1 MGVQGVILD
10 AAGKPITGQVTV
22 KWQLDGNVMG
32 HVVVNGNTMEQPGTF
47 KFFVFPGPIYHGTK
61 NSILQ
66 IIASESNPTPLSAP
80 LTWRIPD
87 CAEDNASFINITF
100 RHR

>member
-1 MGVQGVILD
+1 MGVQGIILD
-10 AAGKPITGQVTV
+10 AASKPITGQVTV
-22 KWQLDGNVMG
+22 KWQLDGYVDYFVTG
-32 HVVVNGNTMEQPGTF
+32 EPVEGPGVF
-47 KFFVFPGPIYHGTK
+47 KFFIYPGPIYHGTK

-66 IIASESNPTPLSAP
+66 VIASESDPTPLSAP

-87 CAEDNASFINITF
+87 CAQGNASFINITF